1 MKTNEAAGNPAAFAI
16 FRNYFLK
23 AIDILILVCYNN
35 IIKER
40 KEVEKMDN
48 IEKALQELA
57 KAVESNDTVER
68 VKVTITLVK
77 PKPNKAK
84 PDNK

>member
-1 MKTNEAAGNPAAFAI
+1 
-16 FRNYFLK
+16 
-23 AIDILILVCYNN
+23 
-35 IIKER
+35 
-40 KEVEKMDN
+40 MDN

-84 PDNK
+84 PDKYCRGLEEGRTPPPLLQALLYHRSRKKQPRIFKGVLLWL

>member
-1 MKTNEAAGNPAAFAI
+1 MKRREFPAAFAV

-23 AIDILILVCYNN
+23 AVDILIVVCYNS
-35 IIKER
+35 IIKGR
-40 KEVEKMDN
+40 KEVAKMDN

-84 PDNK
+84 PDK